1 MLAFSSLAGSLVFD
15 GTASVGKQMEPT
27 MAEQRMATIKAVQGR
42 LLFTRSPVGT
52 ESLEPEPARIDFD
65 RLVGP
70 LFPFTH
76 RRRGSQR
83 HIVHTYQS
91 ADIYICTYHTRL
103 LYSTYTYHI

>member
-42 LLFTRSPVGT
+42 LLFT
-52 ESLEPEPARIDFD
+52 
-65 RLVGP
+65 
-70 LFPFTH
+70 FTH